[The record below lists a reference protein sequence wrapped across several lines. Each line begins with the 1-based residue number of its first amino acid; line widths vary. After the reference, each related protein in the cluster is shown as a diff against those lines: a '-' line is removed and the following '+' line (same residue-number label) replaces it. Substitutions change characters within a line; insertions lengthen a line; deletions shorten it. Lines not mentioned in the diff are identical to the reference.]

1 MADMT
6 SGNTVPD
13 RYVVVIGG
21 MNMDICG
28 RPTGTVVDRDS
39 NPGVVSM
46 SAGGVGQNIAQNMA
60 HLGMPTYLITVY
72 GDDEN
77 GKTLERSCAANNIN
91 LDYAAQLEGRRS
103 STYMFITDDTGDL
116 LVAVNDMEICKEIN
130 PAFLESRLDFINGAA
145 ICLLDA
151 NLEGNHGM
159 DWRTRHR
166 ATVRRHRFHSQS
178 APFRHDP
185 QQDDRAQAE

>member
-77 GKTLERSCAANNIN
+77 GKDPGT
-91 LDYAAQLEGRRS
+91 
-103 STYMFITDDTGDL
+103 F
-116 LVAVNDMEICKEIN
+116 
-130 PAFLESRLDFINGAA
+130 
-145 ICLLDA
+145 
-151 NLEGNHGM
+151 
-159 DWRTRHR
+159 
-166 ATVRRHRFHSQS
+166 VRGQQHQS
-178 APFRHDP
+178 
-185 QQDDRAQAE
+185 

>member
-1 MADMT
+1 MADMSST
-6 SGNTVPD
+6 NTLTD

-28 RPTGTVVDRDS
+28 RSTSTVVDRDS

-103 STYMFITDDTGDL
+103 SRSPVSSVLYL
-116 LVAVNDMEICKEIN
+116 
-130 PAFLESRLDFINGAA
+130 
-145 ICLLDA
+145 
-151 NLEGNHGM
+151 
-159 DWRTRHR
+159 
-166 ATVRRHRFHSQS
+166 
-178 APFRHDP
+178 
-185 QQDDRAQAE
+185 

>member
-46 SAGGVGQNIAQNMA
+46 SAGGVG
-60 HLGMPTYLITVY
+60 
-72 GDDEN
+72 
-77 GKTLERSCAANNIN
+77 
-91 LDYAAQLEGRRS
+91 
-103 STYMFITDDTGDL
+103 
-116 LVAVNDMEICKEIN
+116 
-130 PAFLESRLDFINGAA
+130 
-145 ICLLDA
+145 
-151 NLEGNHGM
+151 
-159 DWRTRHR
+159 
-166 ATVRRHRFHSQS
+166 
-178 APFRHDP
+178 
-185 QQDDRAQAE
+185 